1 MSTGEDGFRTVP
13 GRPSSG
19 RAVVLLGDSCTFGL
33 GVNDDESVPAAL
45 QKLRPDLRVVNAGVP
60 GYSAFQGRRLFARN
74 GSGWKPDLVFIT
86 FGFND
91 ATAWDG
97 SSDRD
102 QAKRAGRKSG
112 VVPWLLTHSR
122 FAQMVQGIVTSF
134 SSLRP
139 APDPTTLR
147 PPTDARPRLTPQE
160 FEEEIRGLA
169 GEVRAGGAKPVLV
182 VWPAR
187 ASVAGRQTPEGAHQ
201 DVLRRLSA
209 TETVVDLLP
218 VFQGAPNPEGLYVD
232 AVHGSARASEVAAKA
247 LSLNLGVSRSP
258 QAPHRE

>member
-1 MSTGEDGFRTVP
+1 MSTGPDGFRSVP

-19 RAVVLLGDSCTFGL
+19 RSVVFLGDSCTFGL

-45 QKLRPDLRVVNAGVP
+45 QKLRPDVRIVNAGVP
-60 GYSAFQGRRLFARN
+60 GYSAFQGRRLFAKN
-74 GSGWKPDLVFIT
+74 SSGWQPELVFIT

-102 QAKRAGRKSG
+102 QAKRAGKKSG

-122 FAQMVQGIVTSF
+122 FAQMVQGIVTS
-134 SSLRP
+134 LRA
-139 APDPTTLR
+139 APDPSTLR
-147 PPTDARPRLTPQE
+147 PPTDARPRLTPLE

-169 GEVRAGGAKPVLV
+169 DEVRAAGAKPVLV
-182 VWPAR
+182 IWPAR
-187 ASVAGRQTPEGAHQ
+187 ASVAGRQTPESAHQ

-209 TETVVDLLP
+209 TETVVDLQPL
-218 VFQGAPNPEGLYVD
+218 FAAEPNPEGLHVD
-232 AVHGSARASEVAAKA
+232 AVHGSARASEVIAPV
-247 LSLNLGVSRSP
+247 LSTQLAGSGGVR
-258 QAPHRE
+258 